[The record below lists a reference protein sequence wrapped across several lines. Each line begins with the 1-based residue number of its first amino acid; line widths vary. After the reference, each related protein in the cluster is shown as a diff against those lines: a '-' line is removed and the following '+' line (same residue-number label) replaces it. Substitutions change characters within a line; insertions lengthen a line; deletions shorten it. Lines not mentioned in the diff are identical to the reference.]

1 MVINIASIKKYRTR
15 FRLLSSSK
23 TPPTYQIITSGHWLG
38 KVRCESM
45 NRFSNITLQAGF
57 SITNHARGDV
67 V

>member
-23 TPPTYQIITSGHWLG
+23 TPPTYQIITSGHKLG
-38 KVRCESM
+38 KAGCETTEPG
-45 NRFSNITLQAGF
+45 RDAAPQTGF
-57 SITNHARGDV
+57 FATNHARGDV